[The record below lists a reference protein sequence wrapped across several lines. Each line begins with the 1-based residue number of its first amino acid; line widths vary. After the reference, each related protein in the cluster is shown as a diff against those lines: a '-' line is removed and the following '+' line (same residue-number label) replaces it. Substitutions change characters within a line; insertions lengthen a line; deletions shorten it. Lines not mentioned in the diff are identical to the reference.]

1 MFRSRHILWGL
12 GLTGLI
18 GTGAIGCG
26 VSGHLTATP
35 THSGTDHVSGTVHT
49 SGVSSTP
56 SPSPSHAATSSSPS
70 TRTSTPPT
78 ASSVTTSSTAGTSAS
93 PASPYNSVVAQALTW
108 VHAHPAPALGAPTWL
123 PSMPNTTGR
132 FLAATASASTQGW
145 AVALHGTAHPY
156 GVNNPAIAAAAST
169 HPWVSFGTQALS
181 ASQRTTS
188 PLSLLE
194 AYSQMGPSHPAVTAG
209 TPKPVALGE
218 GITGTVYGNGTVLW
232 HEGDWTMV
240 VQGTSGSA
248 DVAAAK
254 PLVAYLHT
262 AYLPPHPGLVDVF
275 QNTASVD
282 WINGH
287 TLVSIQG
294 GPVPAVD
301 VLHMAVTWHPWSS

>member
-1 MFRSRHILWGL
+1 MFRSRHILGGL
-12 GLTGLI
+12 GLAGLI
-18 GTGAIGCG
+18 GGGVVGCG
-26 VSGHLTATP
+26 VSGHLTATS
-35 THSGTDHVSGTVHT
+35 THSGNHHVSGTAHT
-49 SGVSSTP
+49 SELSSTP
-56 SPSPSHAATSSSPS
+56 SPTTAPNTTSRSPS
-70 TRTSTPPT
+70 TAP
-78 ASSVTTSSTAGTSAS
+78 SSTATPTSSGTTPSAAVT
-93 PASPYNSVVAQALTW
+93 PVSPYNPVVAQALTW
-108 VHAHPAPALGAPTWL
+108 THAHTALALGAPTWL
-123 PSMPNTTGR
+123 PGMPSSTGAY
-132 FLAATASASTQGW
+132 LAATASATTTDW
-145 AVALHGTAHPY
+145 AVSLHGTAHPF

-181 ASQRTTS
+181 TSQRTTS

-209 TPKPVALGE
+209 TPKPVALGD

-248 DVAAAK
+248 DVSAAK

-301 VLHMAVTWHPWSS
+301 VLHMAVTWRPWSS

>member
-1 MFRSRHILWGL
+1 MSRSRHILWGL

-18 GTGAIGCG
+18 GTGAVGCG

-35 THSGTDHVSGTVHT
+35 THSGTYHVSGTVHT

-70 TRTSTPPT
+70 TRTATSPT
-78 ASSVTTSSTAGTSAS
+78 ASSVTTASTAGT

-108 VHAHPAPALGAPTWL
+108 AHAHTTLALGAPTWL
-123 PSMPNTTGR
+123 PGMPSSTGAY
-132 FLAATASASTQGW
+132 LAATATASAHGW
-145 AVALHGTAHPY
+145 AVTLHGTAHPY
-156 GVNNPAIAAAAST
+156 GMNNPAIAASPST

-188 PLSLLE
+188 RLSLLE

-209 TPKPVALGE
+209 TPKPAALGE

-248 DVAAAK
+248 DVA
-254 PLVAYLHT
+254 PR
-262 AYLPPHPGLVDVF
+262 P
-275 QNTASVD
+275 SR
-282 WINGH
+282 
-287 TLVSIQG
+287 
-294 GPVPAVD
+294 
-301 VLHMAVTWHPWSS
+301 WSLISTRPIYRPIRAW

>member
-1 MFRSRHILWGL
+1 MFQSRHILWGL

-18 GTGAIGCG
+18 GIGAVGCG

-35 THSGTDHVSGTVHT
+35 THAGTYHISGTVHT
-49 SGVSSTP
+49 SGVSTAP

-78 ASSVTTSSTAGTSAS
+78 TSSVTTSSTAVT
-93 PASPYNSVVAQALTW
+93 PASPYNPVVSQALTW
-108 VHAHPAPALGAPTWL
+108 THAHTALALGAPTWL
-123 PSMPNTTGR
+123 PGMPSSTGAY
-132 FLAATASASTQGW
+132 LAATASATAAGW
-145 AVALHGTAHPY
+145 AVTLHGTAHPF
-156 GVNNPAIAAAAST
+156 GVNNPAIAAGAST

-181 ASQRTTS
+181 SSQRSTS

-209 TPKPVALGE
+209 TPKQVALGE
-218 GITGTVYGNGTVLW
+218 GITGTVYGNGTVRW

-240 VQGTSGSA
+240 VQGTSGAA

-287 TLVSIQG
+287 NLVSIQG
-294 GPVPAVD
+294 GPVPAID
-301 VLHMAVTWHPWSS
+301 VLHMAVTWRPWSA